1 MKFVME
7 AFRKQELIE
16 QLPVILMEI
25 DYELLTLF
33 EALQANDTVQII
45 KAKEKLKDLRLKK
58 IEIEKESNL

>member
-45 KAKEKLKDLRLKK
+45 KTKEKLKDLRLKK

>member
-1 MKFVME
+1 
-7 AFRKQELIE
+7 LIE

-45 KAKEKLKDLRLKK
+45 KTKEKLKDLRLKK

>member
-7 AFRKQELIE
+7 TFRKQELIE

-45 KAKEKLKDLRLKK
+45 KTKEKLKDLRLKK